1 MMEHQ
6 NIGQQKGYYME
17 FMEILKAIILG
28 IVEGITEWLPI
39 SSTGHMIL
47 VEEFIQLNLSQAFK
61 EMFFYVIQLGAI
73 LAVVVIYFHKL
84 NPFSPSKTKAEK
96 NQTWDIWKKVIIGCI
111 PAGVIGLP
119 LNDWADE
126 NLLNATVVALAL
138 IIYGIL
144 FIVIENR
151 HKDREPSITDFSQL
165 TYMKAFQIGL
175 FQALSIIPGTSR
187 SGSSILGSIVL
198 GTSRFIATEFSF
210 FMSIPIMFGISFLK
224 IIKFGFHFTGLEFAV
239 LLSGMLTAF
248 LISIVAIKFLIG
260 YLKRNDF
267 KAFGWYRIVL
277 GAFVLIYFMFV

>member
-144 FIVIENR
+144 FIMIENR

-224 IIKFGFHFTGLEFAV
+224 IIKFGFNFTGLEFAV

-248 LISIVAIKFLIG
+248 LVSIVAIKFLIG

-277 GAFVLIYFMFV
+277 GAIVLIYFMFD

>member
-144 FIVIENR
+144 FIMIENR

-224 IIKFGFHFTGLEFAV
+224 IIKFGFNFTGLEFAV

-248 LISIVAIKFLIG
+248 LVSIVAIKFLIG

-277 GAFVLIYFMFV
+277 GAIVLIYFMFV

>member
-73 LAVVVIYFHKL
+73 LAVIVIYFHKL

-224 IIKFGFHFTGLEFAV
+224 IIKFGFNFTGLEFAV

-248 LISIVAIKFLIG
+248 LVSIVAIKFLIG

-277 GAFVLIYFMFV
+277 GAIVLIYFLFV

>member
-28 IVEGITEWLPI
+28 IVEGITESLPI

-224 IIKFGFHFTGLEFAV
+224 IIKFGFNFTGLEFAV

-248 LISIVAIKFLIG
+248 LVSIVAIKFLIG

-277 GAFVLIYFMFV
+277 GAIVLIYFMFV

>member
-1 MMEHQ
+1 
-6 NIGQQKGYYME
+6 ME

-84 NPFSPSKTKAEK
+84 NPFSPNKTKAEK

-187 SGSSILGSIVL
+187 SGSSILGSIV
-198 GTSRFIATEFSF
+198 
-210 FMSIPIMFGISFLK
+210 
-224 IIKFGFHFTGLEFAV
+224 
-239 LLSGMLTAF
+239 
-248 LISIVAIKFLIG
+248 
-260 YLKRNDF
+260 
-267 KAFGWYRIVL
+267 
-277 GAFVLIYFMFV
+277 

>member
-151 HKDREPSITDFSQL
+151 HENREPSITDFSQL

-224 IIKFGFHFTGLEFAV
+224 IIKFGFNFTGLEFAV

-248 LISIVAIKFLIG
+248 LVSIVAIKFLIG

-277 GAFVLIYFMFV
+277 GAIVLIYFLFV

>member
-1 MMEHQ
+1 MVEYQ
-6 NIGQQKGYYME
+6 KNAQQKGYYME

-84 NPFSPSKTKAEK
+84 NPFSPSKTKEEK
-96 NQTWDIWKKVIIGCI
+96 TQTWDIWKKVVIGCI

-144 FIVIENR
+144 FIVIENK

-224 IIKFGFHFTGLEFAV
+224 IIKFGFDFTGLEFAV
-239 LLSGMLTAF
+239 LFSGMLTAF
-248 LISIVAIKFLIG
+248 LVSIVAIKFLIG

-277 GAFVLIYFMFV
+277 GAIVLIYFLFI

>member
-84 NPFSPSKTKAEK
+84 NPFSPNKTKAEK

-224 IIKFGFHFTGLEFAV
+224 IIKFGFNFTGLEFAV

-248 LISIVAIKFLIG
+248 LVSIVAIKFLIG

-277 GAFVLIYFMFV
+277 GCIVLFL

>member
-1 MMEHQ
+1 
-6 NIGQQKGYYME
+6 ME

-144 FIVIENR
+144 FIMIENR

-224 IIKFGFHFTGLEFAV
+224 IIKFGFNFTGLEFAV

-248 LISIVAIKFLIG
+248 LVSIVAIKFLIG
-260 YLKRNDF
+260 SLKRNDF

-277 GAFVLIYFMFV
+277 GAIVLIYFMFV

>member
-224 IIKFGFHFTGLEFAV
+224 IIKFGFNFTGLEFAV

-248 LISIVAIKFLIG
+248 LVSIVAIKFLIG

-267 KAFGWYRIVL
+267 KAFGWYRIVI
-277 GAFVLIYFMFV
+277 GAIVLIYFLFV

>member
-224 IIKFGFHFTGLEFAV
+224 IIKFGFNFTGLEFAV

-248 LISIVAIKFLIG
+248 LVSIVAIKFLIG

-277 GAFVLIYFMFV
+277 GAIVLIYFLFV

>member
-1 MMEHQ
+1 MVEYQ
-6 NIGQQKGYYME
+6 KNAQQKGYYME

-73 LAVVVIYFHKL
+73 LAVVVIYFQKL
-84 NPFSPSKTKAEK
+84 NPFSPSKTKEEK
-96 NQTWDIWKKVIIGCI
+96 TQTWDIWKKVVIGCI

-144 FIVIENR
+144 FIVIENK
-151 HKDREPSITDFSQL
+151 HKDRVPSITDFSQL

-224 IIKFGFHFTGLEFAV
+224 IIKFGFDFTGLEFAV

-248 LISIVAIKFLIG
+248 LVSIVAIKFLIG

-277 GAFVLIYFMFV
+277 GAIVLVYFLFI

>member
-1 MMEHQ
+1 MVKYQ
-6 NIGQQKGYYME
+6 KNAQQKGYYME

-47 VEEFIQLNLSQAFK
+47 VEEFIQLDLSQAFK

-84 NPFSPSKTKAEK
+84 NPFSPSKTKEEK
-96 NQTWDIWKKVIIGCI
+96 TQTWDIWKKVVIGCI

-144 FIVIENR
+144 FIVIENK
-151 HKDREPSITDFSQL
+151 HKDREPSITEFSEL
-165 TYMKAFQIGL
+165 SYMKAFQIGL

-224 IIKFGFHFTGLEFAV
+224 IIKFGFDFTGLEFAV
-239 LLSGMLTAF
+239 LLSGMVTAF
-248 LISIVAIKFLIG
+248 LVSIVAIKFLIG

-277 GAFVLIYFMFV
+277 GAVVLIYFLFV

>member
-84 NPFSPSKTKAEK
+84 NPFSPNKTKAEK

-144 FIVIENR
+144 FIMIENR

-224 IIKFGFHFTGLEFAV
+224 IIKFGFNFTGLEFAV

-248 LISIVAIKFLIG
+248 LVSIVAIKFLIG

-277 GAFVLIYFMFV
+277 GAIVLIYFMFV

>member
-126 NLLNATVVALAL
+126 NLLNAMVVALAL

-224 IIKFGFHFTGLEFAV
+224 IIKFGFNFTGLEFAV

-248 LISIVAIKFLIG
+248 LVSIVAIKFLIG

-277 GAFVLIYFMFV
+277 GAIVLIYFMFV

>member
-248 LISIVAIKFLIG
+248 LVSIVAIKFLIG

-277 GAFVLIYFMFV
+277 GAIVLIYFLFV

>member
-248 LISIVAIKFLIG
+248 LVSIVAIKFLIG

-277 GAFVLIYFMFV
+277 GAIVLIYFMFD

>member
-61 EMFFYVIQLGAI
+61 EMLFYVIQLGAI

-224 IIKFGFHFTGLEFAV
+224 IIKFGFNFTGLEFAV

-248 LISIVAIKFLIG
+248 LVSIVAIKFLIG

-277 GAFVLIYFMFV
+277 GAIVLIYFMFV

>member
-84 NPFSPSKTKAEK
+84 NPFSPNKTKAEK

-224 IIKFGFHFTGLEFAV
+224 IIKFGFNFTGLEFAV

-248 LISIVAIKFLIG
+248 LVSIVAIKFLIG

-277 GAFVLIYFMFV
+277 GAIVLIYFLFV

>member
-84 NPFSPSKTKAEK
+84 NPFSPNKTKAEK

-224 IIKFGFHFTGLEFAV
+224 IIKFGFNFTGLEFAV

-248 LISIVAIKFLIG
+248 LVSIVAIKFLIG

-277 GAFVLIYFMFV
+277 GAIVLIYFMFV

>member
-1 MMEHQ
+1 MEHQ

-224 IIKFGFHFTGLEFAV
+224 IIKFGFNFTGLEFAV

-248 LISIVAIKFLIG
+248 LVSIVAIKFLIG

-277 GAFVLIYFMFV
+277 GAIVLIYFLFV

>member
-1 MMEHQ
+1 MVEYQ
-6 NIGQQKGYYME
+6 KNAQQKGYYME

-84 NPFSPSKTKAEK
+84 NPFSPSKTKEEK
-96 NQTWDIWKKVIIGCI
+96 TQTWDIWKKVVIGCI

-144 FIVIENR
+144 FIVIENK

-224 IIKFGFHFTGLEFAV
+224 IIKFGFDFTGLEFAV
-239 LLSGMLTAF
+239 LFSGMLTAF
-248 LISIVAIKFLIG
+248 LVSIVAIKFLIG

-277 GAFVLIYFMFV
+277 GAIVLVYFLFI

>member
-248 LISIVAIKFLIG
+248 LVSIGAIKFLIG

-277 GAFVLIYFMFV
+277 GAIVLIYFMFV

>member
-47 VEEFIQLNLSQAFK
+47 VEQFIQLNLSQAFK

-224 IIKFGFHFTGLEFAV
+224 IIKFGFNFTGLEFAV

-248 LISIVAIKFLIG
+248 LVSIVAIKFLIG

-277 GAFVLIYFMFV
+277 GAIVLIYFLFV